1 MTFTQPMSFG
11 KLFEY
16 FFRYWGL
23 VRRTGVDLTV
33 LEVSVMT
40 CMIYAYLKNDW
51 LKNEW
56 GLRELD
62 FFAEE

>member
-1 MTFTQPMSFG
+1 M
-11 KLFEY
+11 
-16 FFRYWGL
+16 
-23 VRRTGVDLTV
+23 RTRGVDLTV

-56 GLRELD
+56 GLRESDL
-62 FFAEE
+62 FAEE